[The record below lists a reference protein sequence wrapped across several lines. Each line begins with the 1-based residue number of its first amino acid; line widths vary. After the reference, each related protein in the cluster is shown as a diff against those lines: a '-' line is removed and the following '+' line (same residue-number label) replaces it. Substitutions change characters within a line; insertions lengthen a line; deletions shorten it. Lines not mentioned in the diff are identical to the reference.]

1 MDQFITELQNSFQNH
16 LSSLLEK
23 KEEEINKLL
32 MEQNDDNGIF
42 QHICKEIDLE
52 HELMVDLVKSELDP
66 GEWFERKIEETTKEL
81 FPNATPEQIEEVKI
95 EEVKD
100 EVEKA
105 IVEDIESETNS
116 LEKEMSSLLDKQE
129 TPEENVMER
138 TTESEVIGNLLK
150 SLEDSYE

>member
-23 KEEEINKLL
+23 KEDEINKLL

-52 HELMVDLVKSELDP
+52 HELMADLVQSELDP

-81 FPNATPEQIEEVKI
+81 FPNATPEQIEEVK
-95 EEVKD
+95 D

-105 IVEDIESETNS
+105 IVKDIESEVNS
-116 LEKEMSSLLDKQE
+116 LEEEMSSLLDKQE
-129 TPEENVMER
+129 TPEENVIER
-138 TTESEVIGNLLK
+138 TTESEVIDNLFNGQ
-150 SLEDSYE
+150 EDSYE

>member
-23 KEEEINKLL
+23 KEEEIDKLL
-32 MEQNDDNGIF
+32 MEQNDENGIF
-42 QHICKEIDLE
+42 WHICKEIDLE
-52 HELMVDLVKSELDP
+52 HELMVDLVKSEQDP

-100 EVEKA
+100 EVEKGM
-105 IVEDIESETNS
+105 VKDIELEANS
-116 LEKEMSSLLDKQE
+116 LEKEISCLDKQE
-129 TPEENVMER
+129 IPEENVMTK